1 MVIRRT
7 TTRSL
12 SDIIEEFLKDSG
24 LQKRLKE
31 REIVAQWD
39 DIVGKLVART
49 TQSVYIRDRKLF
61 VTIRS
66 SVVKNELN
74 LIRDG
79 LMLEINRRA
88 GYQIIDEII
97 IR

>member
-12 SDIIEEFLKDSG
+12 SDIIEEFLKDTG

-74 LIRDG
+74 LIREG

-97 IR
+97 LR

>member
-7 TTRSL
+7 STRSL
-12 SDIIEEFLKDSG
+12 GDIIDEYLKDSG
-24 LQKRLKE
+24 LHGRLKE

-49 TQSVYIRDRKLF
+49 TQSVYIRDRKMF

-66 SVVKNELN
+66 SVVKNELS

-79 LMLEINRRA
+79 LTQEINRRA
-88 GYQIIDEII
+88 GYQMIDEII

>member
-24 LQKRLKE
+24 LQKKLKE

-49 TQSVYIRDRKLF
+49 TQSVYIRDHKLF

-66 SVVKNELN
+66 SVVKNEIS
-74 LIRDG
+74 LIREG
-79 LMLEINRRA
+79 LMQEINRRA

>member
-12 SDIIEEFLKDSG
+12 GDIIEEFLTDTG

-39 DIVGKLVART
+39 DIVGKLVSRT
-49 TQSVYIRDRKLF
+49 TQSVHIRDRKLF

-74 LIRDG
+74 LIREG
-79 LMLEINRRA
+79 LMQEINRRA
-88 GYQIIDEII
+88 GYQSIDEII